1 MTDDQNVPNAMPH
14 NEEIPDVP
22 EVQTFHQLG
31 ILLLDGSN
39 SMNAIGDG
47 NRSHAENVNFAVR
60 EFLGYFKNKS
70 SIKENFSIAV
80 ICFGIDTKVHT
91 DITKLTL
98 IDDFA
103 DYNPTS
109 AGVDGNGTFIGG
121 ALKAAQNLAI
131 TFLNNPNASNLP
143 HDVRFIVM
151 SDGLDQSPEETKQIS
166 EELKQCS
173 KIMVCSSLFAV
184 SGNISDSD
192 TKEAKSILSEIAS
205 TPNLYK
211 TTYGEADLRQFFIS
225 SMSAKRHSEK
235 QNGNGLCPVCN
246 TFHS

>member
-1 MTDDQNVPNAMPH
+1 MIH
-14 NEEIPDVP
+14 NEEIPDVA

-60 EFLGYFKNKS
+60 EFLGYFKRKS

-80 ICFGIDTKVHT
+80 ICFGIDTKIHT

-121 ALKAAQNLAI
+121 ALKEAQNLAI
-131 TFLNNPNASNLP
+131 SFLNRPDAGNLP
-143 HDVRFIVM
+143 HDVRLIVM
-151 SDGLDQSPEETKQIS
+151 SDGLDQLAEQTKEIS
-166 EELKQCS
+166 DELKQCS

-184 SGNISDSD
+184 SGNISDTD
-192 TKEAKSILSEIAS
+192 TKEAKTILADIAS

-225 SMSAKRHSEK
+225 SMSAKRHTEK
-235 QNGNGLCPVCN
+235 SNGSGPCPICN
-246 TFHS
+246 TNHN